1 MLRDASEVTE
11 KNKGTYLIGASI
23 RVSES
28 NNALGLYEVYCVKE
42 GAIDT
47 SSIRSLD
54 TKVSSPEVSSAPLM
68 LSLLKKVSEVNIDD
82 KIENRHQCRKDI

>member
-1 MLRDASEVTE
+1 M
-11 KNKGTYLIGASI
+11 IGASI

-54 TKVSSPEVSSAPLM
+54 TKVSSSEVSSAPLM

>member
-1 MLRDASEVTE
+1 M
-11 KNKGTYLIGASI
+11 IGASI

-68 LSLLKKVSEVNIDD
+68 LSVLKKVSEVNIDD
-82 KIENRHQCRKDI
+82 KIENRHQCRKDT

>member
-1 MLRDASEVTE
+1 M
-11 KNKGTYLIGASI
+11 IGASI

-47 SSIRSLD
+47 SSIRFLD

-68 LSLLKKVSEVNIDD
+68 PSLLKKLVKST
-82 KIENRHQCRKDI
+82 

>member
-1 MLRDASEVTE
+1 
-11 KNKGTYLIGASI
+11 LIGASI

-28 NNALGLYEVYCVKE
+28 NNALELYEVYCVKE

-82 KIENRHQCRKDI
+82 KKVIILLLRLWIKKEP

>member
-1 MLRDASEVTE
+1 M
-11 KNKGTYLIGASI
+11 
-23 RVSES
+23 
-28 NNALGLYEVYCVKE
+28 YCVKE

-82 KIENRHQCRKDI
+82 KKVIILLLRLWIKKEP

>member
-1 MLRDASEVTE
+1 M
-11 KNKGTYLIGASI
+11 IGASI
-23 RVSES
+23 RVSKS
-28 NNALGLYEVYCVKE
+28 NNALELYEVYCVKE

-82 KIENRHQCRKDI
+82 KKVIILLLRLWIKKEP

>member
-1 MLRDASEVTE
+1 M
-11 KNKGTYLIGASI
+11 IGASI

-28 NNALGLYEVYCVKE
+28 NNALELYEVYCVKE

-54 TKVSSPEVSSAPLM
+54 TKVSFPEVSSAPLM

-82 KIENRHQCRKDI
+82 KKVIILLLRLWIKKEP

>member
-1 MLRDASEVTE
+1 M
-11 KNKGTYLIGASI
+11 IGASI

-82 KIENRHQCRKDI
+82 KKVKKTMTS

>member
-1 MLRDASEVTE
+1 M
-11 KNKGTYLIGASI
+11 IGASI

-47 SSIRSLD
+47 SSIMSLD

>member
-1 MLRDASEVTE
+1 M
-11 KNKGTYLIGASI
+11 IGASI

-28 NNALGLYEVYCVKE
+28 NNALELYEVYCVKE

-47 SSIRSLD
+47 SSIRSFD
-54 TKVSSPEVSSAPLM
+54 TKVSSPEVPSAPSI

-82 KIENRHQCRKDI
+82 KKVIILLLRLWIKKEH

>member
-1 MLRDASEVTE
+1 M
-11 KNKGTYLIGASI
+11 IGASI

-28 NNALGLYEVYCVKE
+28 NNALELYEVYCVKE
-42 GAIDT
+42 GAIDK

-82 KIENRHQCRKDI
+82 KKVIILLLRLWIKKEP

>member
-1 MLRDASEVTE
+1 M
-11 KNKGTYLIGASI
+11 IGASI

-68 LSLLKKVSEVNIDD
+68 LSLQKKVSEVNIDD
-82 KIENRHQCRKDI
+82 KIENRHQCWKGI

>member
-1 MLRDASEVTE
+1 M
-11 KNKGTYLIGASI
+11 IGVSI

-54 TKVSSPEVSSAPLM
+54 TKVTQRYANVPEFALDAVRRASITPLG
-68 LSLLKKVSEVNIDD
+68 LGCTIDD
-82 KIENRHQCRKDI
+82 KIENRHQCWKGI

>member
-1 MLRDASEVTE
+1 M
-11 KNKGTYLIGASI
+11 IGASI

-68 LSLLKKVSEVNIDD
+68 LSVLKKVSEVNIDD

>member
-1 MLRDASEVTE
+1 M
-11 KNKGTYLIGASI
+11 IGASI

-42 GAIDT
+42 GAINT
-47 SSIRSLD
+47 SSIRSHD

-68 LSLLKKVSEVNIDD
+68 LSVLKKVSEVNIDD

>member
-1 MLRDASEVTE
+1 M
-11 KNKGTYLIGASI
+11 IGASI

-47 SSIRSLD
+47 SSIGSLD

-68 LSLLKKVSEVNIDD
+68 LSVLKKVSEVNIDD
-82 KIENRHQCRKDI
+82 KIENRHQCRKDT